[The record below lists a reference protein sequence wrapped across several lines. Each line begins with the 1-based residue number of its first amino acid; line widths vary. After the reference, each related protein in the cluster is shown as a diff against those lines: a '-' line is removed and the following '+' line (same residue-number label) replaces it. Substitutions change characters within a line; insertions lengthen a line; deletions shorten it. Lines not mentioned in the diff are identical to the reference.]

1 MNTSIVS
8 RRIELTDPIRD
19 YVESAFSQ
27 LDKYNLDIIAVKAI
41 ISDTKKDKKEA
52 LEIEFTIQLAGRD
65 TVVIKQVDKD
75 LYAAIDIA
83 IERAKKVLRRYKE
96 KVSNKIHSHSNEKSM
111 DNDIP
116 QLYSDVEDGEIVP
129 SALDIDKP
137 VDVEEALEFIKK
149 GNMMFVVF
157 DDLDGKRRTI
167 YRRKDGRFGLY

>member
-8 RRIELTDPIRD
+8 RRIELTDPIRE
-19 YVESAFSQ
+19 YIESAMSQ
-27 LDKYNLDIIAVKAI
+27 LDKYNLDIIAIKAI
-41 ISDTKKDKKEA
+41 ISDAKKEKKEA
-52 LEIEFTIQLAGRD
+52 FEIEFTIQLAGRD

-96 KVSNKIHSHSNEKSM
+96 KVNNKIHSHTNEKTP

-157 DDLDGKRRTI
+157 DDMDGKRRTL

>member
-8 RRIELTDPIRD
+8 RRIELTDPIRE
-19 YVESAFSQ
+19 YIEAAMTQ
-27 LDKYNLDIIAVKAI
+27 LEKYNLDIIAIKAI
-41 ISDTKKDKKEA
+41 VTDTKKDKKEA
-52 LEIEFTIQLAGRD
+52 QEIEFTIQLAKRD

-96 KVSNKIHSHSNEKSM
+96 KVSNKIHNHTNEKTP

-116 QLYSDVEDGEIVP
+116 QLYSDVEESEIVP
-129 SALDIDKP
+129 SDLDMDKP
-137 VDVEEALEFIKK
+137 VDIDEALEFIKSS
-149 GNMMFVVF
+149 NLMFVVF
-157 DDLDGKRRTI
+157 DDLDGKRRTL